1 MTLPI
6 FGQSARQYQISTEI
20 YSGPLDL
27 LLQLI
32 ERAELDITRLS
43 LAKVTDQYL
52 EHLHSIQEQDPIEVS
67 AFLVIAARLVLI
79 KSLALLP
86 KSEISGIELEQ
97 DPGEVL
103 ARQLILYKKF
113 KEIALY
119 LHNRE
124 EAGIRS
130 YLRMASLPRGKQIL
144 ERGEIKTTD
153 LAQLL
158 LQMLSTQNHIHP
170 LETAVTIT
178 TLTLKK
184 KINEII
190 TILRKSSKSNFKSL
204 LTKDNSRLEII
215 VTFLALL
222 ELIRHYSIEVHQEFL
237 FNEIELERVG
247 EMNEDFEPEF

>member
-6 FGQSARQYQISTEI
+6 FGQSARKYQISTEI

-86 KSEISGIELEQ
+86 KSELSGAELEQ

-119 LHNRE
+119 LHKRE
-124 EAGIRS
+124 EVGMRS
-130 YLRMASLPRGKQIL
+130 YLRMAALPRGKQVL
-144 ERGEIKTTD
+144 ERGEINATY

-158 LQMLSTQNHIHP
+158 LQMLSMQNHIHP

-190 TILRKSSKSNFKSL
+190 TILRKSSKANFKSL
-204 LTKDNSRLEII
+204 LTRDNSRLEVI

-222 ELIRHYSIEVHQEFL
+222 ELIRHYSVEVHQEVL
-237 FNEIELERVG
+237 FNEIELVRVG
-247 EMNEDFEPEF
+247 DMDGDFEPEF

>member
-1 MTLPI
+1 VTLPI

-52 EHLHSIQEQDPIEVS
+52 EHLHSIQEQDPVEVS
-67 AFLVIAARLVLI
+67 AFLVIAARLLLI

-86 KSEISGIELEQ
+86 KSEISGSDLEQ
-97 DPGEVL
+97 DPGEML

-113 KEIALY
+113 KEIALF
-119 LHNRE
+119 LHKRE
-124 EAGIRS
+124 ESDLRTH
-130 YLRMASLPRGKQIL
+130 LRMAAIPRGNEIL
-144 ERGEIKTTD
+144 QRGDITTTD
-153 LAQLL
+153 LAHLML
-158 LQMLSTQNHIHP
+158 KMLSMQNYVHP
-170 LETAVTIT
+170 LETAVTIS

-190 TILRKSSKSNFKSL
+190 AILRKTSKSNFKSL
-204 LTKDNSRLEII
+204 LTSENSRLEII

-222 ELIRHYSIEVHQEFL
+222 ELIRHYSVEVHQEVL

-247 EMNEDFEPEF
+247 DMSDEFETEF